1 MQATIRESFY
11 WPGMDASFESLVRT
25 CDTCQKCK
33 ITAVKKYGR
42 IPLPVSTTISLW
54 EEVHVD
60 LISPWDVHYKS
71 SSVPGKGT
79 IQKIE
84 ALTIIDKTTGWR
96 EFIAIQNKTSYH
108 IAILF
113 NSECRYPR
121 LARVIFDN
129 GSEFLG
135 QEFQELLRSYGIK
148 PVPTTQQSKIQEA
161 MGSSKEFI

>member
-1 MQATIRESFY
+1 M
-11 WPGMDASFESLVRT
+11 
-25 CDTCQKCK
+25 
-33 ITAVKKYGR
+33 
-42 IPLPVSTTISLW
+42 PVSTTISLW